1 MRTNHPRSIRL
12 LAFVAAPLLV
22 AAAAVVQGLRVQP
35 EKGQV
40 VAGHLEGVWTID
52 SALCARIGARER
64 MTRLEF
70 KIDASVLDAIPE
82 ELATH
87 FKELRIY
94 QAGLLTMTEGA
105 GDVSKYPYA
114 LIALNG
120 NNHVVMFRSREGGG
134 LDDTESALVSIASGK
149 SRAQDLLFVGGD
161 FDNEPFVAFQR
172 EVAKN

>member
-1 MRTNHPRSIRL
+1 MRTTNSRSLRF
-12 LAFVAAPLLV
+12 LALAAPLLV

-40 VAGHLEGVWTID
+40 VSSHLEGVWTID
-52 SALCARIGARER
+52 SQLSTRLGARES

-70 KIDASVLDAIPE
+70 KVDASVLDGVPE
-82 ELATH
+82 ELAAH

-94 QAGLLTMTEGA
+94 QAGLLTMTEASGS
-105 GDVSKYPYA
+105 VSKYPYA
-114 LIALNG
+114 LVVLGG
-120 NNHVVMFRSREGGG
+120 NNHVVMFRSRDGGG

-161 FDNEPFVAFQR
+161 FDNQPFTPFQR
-172 EVAKN
+172 EAAKN